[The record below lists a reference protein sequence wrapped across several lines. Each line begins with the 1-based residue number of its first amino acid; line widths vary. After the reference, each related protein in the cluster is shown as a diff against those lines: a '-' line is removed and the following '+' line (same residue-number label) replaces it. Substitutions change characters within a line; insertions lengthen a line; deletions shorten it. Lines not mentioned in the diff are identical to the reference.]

1 MVALTY
7 GDARVATPES
17 KTAAKIAT
25 KAAPKAAAS
34 TAPRQTWFARFLAAM
49 MESRMRQAER
59 EVRLYA
65 PQMLPLLRE
74 DSNTP
79 HGGI

>member
-7 GDARVATPES
+7 GDTRVSAPES
-17 KTAAKIAT
+17 KIATKTAAKIA
-25 KAAPKAAAS
+25 AAP
-34 TAPRQTWFARFLAAM
+34 RGNWFSRFLAAM
-49 MESRMRQAER
+49 QESRMRQAER

-65 PQMLPLLRE
+65 PQMMPLLR
-74 DSNTP
+74 DGNTP